1 MELCS
6 EEALLRLA
14 QQFDQ
19 TALAEIYDCYN
30 QGIYYYALR
39 MLGDPSLAEDCAAET
54 FSRFLR
60 ALRGGGGPTDNLK
73 AYLYRSAHNWITD
86 HYRREPVPALELND
100 EISEQ
105 EADDPL
111 DETDLRIKQ
120 HRVRTALRLLTPDQR
135 QVILLRFVEGWD
147 LAEVA
152 ASLNKPAGAI
162 KALQHRAIAALR
174 KILVEEE
181 ESKHDV
187 ERRPGPQIISAA
199 RESAHNE

>member
-1 MELCS
+1 MESCS

-135 QVILLRFVEGWD
+135 QVILLQFVEGWD

-174 KILVEEE
+174 KMLMEEE